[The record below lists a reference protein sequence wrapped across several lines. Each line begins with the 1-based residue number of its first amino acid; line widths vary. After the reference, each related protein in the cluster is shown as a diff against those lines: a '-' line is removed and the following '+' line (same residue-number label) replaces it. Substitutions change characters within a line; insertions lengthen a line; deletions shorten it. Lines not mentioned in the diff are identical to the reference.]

1 MCNSESCQ
9 VSQVWL
15 LFTLSGNLGNQF
27 TLTVSVILYND
38 GVITGQF
45 YSYCHR
51 MMQNDKFTSN
61 FFKITNLNNIN
72 SQGERITN
80 KHSSPVPH

>member
-15 LFTLSGNLGNQF
+15 LFTLSGNLGNQ
-27 TLTVSVILYND
+27 LTRTVIVILYD
-38 GVITGQF
+38 GAVIMGQF
-45 YSYCHR
+45 YSNFHR
-51 MMQNDKFTSN
+51 MMQKDTFTSDLYE
-61 FFKITNLNNIN
+61 IAHLTDIN
-72 SQGERITN
+72 SEGERKTN